1 MGQCKHCG
9 SEVKEGMRFCG
20 NCGAPQEAAEPEA
33 KAEATGELAAAAGQE
48 ASGED
53 RNPAPTAAIGG
64 VAKENT
70 ATVAEENAVM
80 FVEENA
86 AATAGE
92 SGTEGQE
99 APDEAVHPAVPIPTA
114 ETTGESVATATGEN
128 APTAVEESGTE
139 EREAPG
145 EAMHPASGRAVGEVS
160 EESAATATEENA
172 VMPVEEST
180 AAGQEAPGEPVKRK
194 SRRLRTAL
202 FAAVAVTVAAVGAA
216 VLLHRM
222 TAMTGERFVRVQA
235 EALRQEA
242 APFEGLGT
250 VFENGFSSDFVLSMQ
265 MSRSRLLALSR
276 SGNEDYMLVAKALQ
290 RGIQAK
296 VDFGR
301 HLETAVLNLE
311 FGTDDSAKL
320 NFDCFL
326 DSEKFGYRIPQV
338 GKQVFVLNYPEVL
351 GQYSGGTRFSTA
363 ELAALVPSKELLSAS
378 AARYGRV
385 LAAAVK
391 PEEIKVK
398 KRAYTSHVLKRQLDH
413 EMKGAYTVYTWNPNR
428 ETLET
433 LFRSLAAEMREDKDF
448 ADWYNKRQE
457 AGEELATAL
466 GMGRGKAAGFSDV
479 ADYVEKHAADWAET
493 LEKRNL
499 RWKLVM
505 QGKEVAAIRVV
516 DNGERPLF
524 CYERD
529 QVGDTLYHGVGGE
542 VFLGTFAEERSKKEN
557 SYEGRV
563 IGRLAM
569 FGDAWLWG
577 FRLYYSKVPLD
588 GKPSVLGLPNGSY
601 RYTYFDADRPDR
613 KYTFEV
619 KEKWGRSVYELD
631 DGYDKFTLTAT
642 RKGSAEKPTGR
653 EVDISDELSG
663 SGGKSLPQEKFSDII
678 EKL

>member
-20 NCGAPQEAAEPEA
+20 NCGAPQEAAEP
-33 KAEATGELAAAAGQE
+33 
-48 ASGED
+48 
-53 RNPAPTAAIGG
+53 
-64 VAKENT
+64 
-70 ATVAEENAVM
+70 
-80 FVEENA
+80 
-86 AATAGE
+86 AATASAE
-92 SGTEGQE
+92 SGTEKRE
-99 APDEAVHPAVPIPTA
+99 APGEDRSPALLATA
-114 ETTGESVATATGEN
+114 PETTREAVATATGEN
-128 APTAVEESGTE
+128 TPTAVEESGTE

-145 EAMHPASGRAVGEVS
+145 EDRSPALPATVAEATGEPVG
-160 EESAATATEENA
+160 TATGENA
-172 VMPVEEST
+172 VTVVGENGKAEQE
-180 AAGQEAPGEPVKRK
+180 AVVRREAPGETAKRK
-194 SRRLRTAL
+194 PRRLRAAL
-202 FAAVAVTVAAVGAA
+202 FAAAAVAVAAVGAA

-242 APFEGLGT
+242 APFEGLGA

-276 SGNEDYMLVAKALQ
+276 SGNENYMLIAKALQ

-296 VDFGR
+296 VDLGR

-338 GKQVFVLNYPEVL
+338 GRQVFVLNYPEVL
-351 GQYSGGTRFSTA
+351 GQYSGGARFSTA
-363 ELAALVPSKELLSAS
+363 ELAALVPSKALLSAS

-391 PEEIKVK
+391 PKEIKVK

-413 EMKGAYTVYTWNPNR
+413 EMKGEYTVYTWNPDR

-466 GMGRGKAAGFSDV
+466 GMGRGKAAHFSDV

-493 LEKRNL
+493 LEQRNL

-663 SGGKSLPQEKFSDII
+663 SGKSLPQEKFSDII

>member
-20 NCGAPQEAAEPEA
+20 NCGAPQEAE
-33 KAEATGELAAAAGQE
+33 AAAE
-48 ASGED
+48 ASGE
-53 RNPAPTAAIGG
+53 
-64 VAKENT
+64 
-70 ATVAEENAVM
+70 VAEEN
-80 FVEENA
+80 
-86 AATAGE
+86 
-92 SGTEGQE
+92 
-99 APDEAVHPAVPIPTA
+99 
-114 ETTGESVATATGEN
+114 VATA
-128 APTAVEESGTE
+128 AAESGTE
-139 EREAPG
+139 EREASG
-145 EAMHPASGRAVGEVS
+145 EAMPPASTVAVGAATEES
-160 EESAATATEENA
+160 CETAAEESAATVAGENA
-172 VMPVEEST
+172 VTGTEESA

-242 APFEGLGT
+242 APFEGLGA

-276 SGNEDYMLVAKALQ
+276 SGNENYMLVAKALQ

-351 GQYSGGTRFSTA
+351 GQYSGGARFSTA
-363 ELAALVPSKELLSAS
+363 ELAVLVPSKELLSAS

-413 EMKGAYTVYTWNPNR
+413 EMKGAYTVYTWNPDR

-448 ADWYNKRQE
+448 ADWYNRRQE
-457 AGEELATAL
+457 AGEELAKVL
-466 GMGRGKAAGFSDV
+466 GMGRGKAAHFSDV

-663 SGGKSLPQEKFSDII
+663 SGKSLPQEKFSDII

>member
-20 NCGAPQEAAEPEA
+20 NCGAPQEAE
-33 KAEATGELAAAAGQE
+33 AAAE
-48 ASGED
+48 ASGE
-53 RNPAPTAAIGG
+53 
-64 VAKENT
+64 
-70 ATVAEENAVM
+70 VAEEN
-80 FVEENA
+80 
-86 AATAGE
+86 
-92 SGTEGQE
+92 
-99 APDEAVHPAVPIPTA
+99 
-114 ETTGESVATATGEN
+114 VATA
-128 APTAVEESGTE
+128 AAESGTE
-139 EREAPG
+139 EREASG
-145 EAMHPASGRAVGEVS
+145 EAMPPASTVAVGAATEES
-160 EESAATATEENA
+160 CETAAEESAATVAGENA
-172 VMPVEEST
+172 VTGTEESA

-242 APFEGLGT
+242 APFEGLGA

-296 VDFGR
+296 VDLGR

-351 GQYSGGTRFSTA
+351 GQYSGGARFSTA
-363 ELAALVPSKELLSAS
+363 ELAVLVPSKELLSAS

-413 EMKGAYTVYTWNPNR
+413 EMKGAYTVYTWNPDR

-457 AGEELATAL
+457 AGEELAKVL

-663 SGGKSLPQEKFSDII
+663 SGKSLPQEKFSDII

>member
-20 NCGAPQEAAEPEA
+20 NCGAPQEAEA
-33 KAEATGELAAAAGQE
+33 AAEASGEVAEENVATVAGENAATGTEESTAAGQE
-48 ASGED
+48 APGED
-53 RNPAPTAAIGG
+53 RSPAPVVAVGEVAGETAATGTEESTAAGQEAPGEDRSPAPT
-64 VAKENT
+64 VAVGEVAEET
-70 ATVAEENAVM
+70 AATVAEENAV
-80 FVEENA
+80 
-86 AATAGE
+86 T
-92 SGTEGQE
+92 T
-99 APDEAVHPAVPIPTA
+99 TA
-114 ETTGESVATATGEN
+114 EGSSALPAPAAEASGEPVATAAGEN
-128 APTAVEESGTE
+128 AVTGTE
-139 EREAPG
+139 E
-145 EAMHPASGRAVGEVS
+145 
-160 EESAATATEENA
+160 SA
-172 VMPVEEST
+172 

-202 FAAVAVTVAAVGAA
+202 FAAVAVAVAAVGTA

-242 APFEGLGT
+242 APFEGLGA
-250 VFENGFSSDFVLSMQ
+250 VFENGFSSDFVFSMQ

-448 ADWYNKRQE
+448 ADWYNRRQE
-457 AGEELATAL
+457 AGEELAKVL
-466 GMGRGKAAGFSDV
+466 GMGRGKAAHFSDV

-663 SGGKSLPQEKFSDII
+663 SGKSLPQEKFSDII

>member
-33 KAEATGELAAAAGQE
+33 KAEATGELAAAKQE
-48 ASGED
+48 APGETIS
-53 RNPAPTAAIGG
+53 PAPTAAVGG
-64 VAKENT
+64 VVEETA
-70 ATVAEENAVM
+70 ATVAEENAV
-80 FVEENA
+80 
-86 AATAGE
+86 T
-92 SGTEGQE
+92 
-99 APDEAVHPAVPIPTA
+99 
-114 ETTGESVATATGEN
+114 
-128 APTAVEESGTE
+128 GTE
-139 EREAPG
+139 ESAATKQEASG
-145 EAMHPASGRAVGEVS
+145 EAMHPAVPGPAAEAGGEPAVTAAGENAVTGT
-160 EESAATATEENA
+160 EESA
-172 VMPVEEST
+172 

-290 RGIQAK
+290 RGVQAK

-351 GQYSGGTRFSTA
+351 GQYSGGARFSTA

-391 PEEIKVK
+391 PKEIKVK
-398 KRAYTSHVLKRQLDH
+398 KRAYISHVLKRQLDH
-413 EMKGAYTVYTWNPNR
+413 EMKGAYTVYTWNPDR

-457 AGEELATAL
+457 AGEELAKVL

-663 SGGKSLPQEKFSDII
+663 SGKSLPQEKFSDII

>member
-20 NCGAPQEAAEPEA
+20 NCGAPQEAAEPEV
-33 KAEATGELAAAAGQE
+33 KAEATGELAAAKQE
-48 ASGED
+48 APGED
-53 RNPAPTAAIGG
+53 RSPAPTAAVGE
-64 VAKENT
+64 VAEET
-70 ATVAEENAVM
+70 AATVAEENAV
-80 FVEENA
+80 
-86 AATAGE
+86 T
-92 SGTEGQE
+92 GTEESTEAGQE
-99 APDEAVHPAVPIPTA
+99 APGEDRSPAPV
-114 ETTGESVATATGEN
+114 V
-128 APTAVEESGTE
+128 
-139 EREAPG
+139 
-145 EAMHPASGRAVGEVS
+145 AVGEVAEETAATGT
-160 EESAATATEENA
+160 EESA
-172 VMPVEEST
+172 

-202 FAAVAVTVAAVGAA
+202 FAAVAVAVAAVGTA

-242 APFEGLGT
+242 APFEGLGA
-250 VFENGFSSDFVLSMQ
+250 VFENGFSSDFVFSMQ

-326 DSEKFGYRIPQV
+326 DSEKFGYRIPQA

-351 GQYSGGTRFSTA
+351 GQYSGGARFSTA

-391 PEEIKVK
+391 PKEIKVK

-413 EMKGAYTVYTWNPNR
+413 EMKGAYTVYTWNPDR

-457 AGEELATAL
+457 AGEELAKVL

>member
-20 NCGAPQEAAEPEA
+20 NCGAPQEAAEPEV
-33 KAEATGELAAAAGQE
+33 KAETTGEPAPTAAGENAVTGTEEKAAAGQE
-48 ASGED
+48 AHSE
-53 RNPAPTAAIGG
+53 TA
-64 VAKENT
+64 
-70 ATVAEENAVM
+70 
-80 FVEENA
+80 
-86 AATAGE
+86 
-92 SGTEGQE
+92 
-99 APDEAVHPAVPIPTA
+99 
-114 ETTGESVATATGEN
+114 
-128 APTAVEESGTE
+128 
-139 EREAPG
+139 
-145 EAMHPASGRAVGEVS
+145 
-160 EESAATATEENA
+160 
-172 VMPVEEST
+172 
-180 AAGQEAPGEPVKRK
+180 KRK
-194 SRRLRTAL
+194 PRRLRAAL
-202 FAAVAVTVAAVGAA
+202 FAVAAVAVAAVGAA
-216 VLLHRM
+216 LLVHRM

-242 APFEGLGT
+242 APFEGLGA

-265 MSRSRLLALSR
+265 MSRSRLLAISR
-276 SGNEDYMLVAKALQ
+276 SGDEDYILIAKALQ

-338 GKQVFVLNYPEVL
+338 GEQVFVLNYPEVL

-363 ELAALVPSKELLSAS
+363 ELAALVPPKALLSAS

-391 PEEIKVK
+391 PKEIKIK
-398 KRAYTSHVLKRQLDH
+398 KQAYTAYVLKRQLKH
-413 EMKGAYTVYTWNPNR
+413 EMKGEYMVYTWRPDR

-433 LFRSLAAEMREDKDF
+433 LFRSLADEMREDKDF
-448 ADWYNKRQE
+448 ADWYNRRQE
-457 AGEELATAL
+457 AGEELAAVL
-466 GMGRGKAAGFSDV
+466 GMGRGRAADFSDV
-479 ADYVEKHAADWAET
+479 ADYVEKHAVDWAET

-505 QGKEVAAIRVV
+505 KGKEVAAIRVI

-524 CYERD
+524 YYERD
-529 QVGDTLYHGVGGE
+529 QVGDTLYHGIGGE
-542 VFLGTFAEERSKKEN
+542 LFPGTFAEERSKKEN
-557 SYEGRV
+557 SYDGRV
-563 IGRLAM
+563 IGRFAM
-569 FGDAWLWG
+569 FDDAWLWG

-601 RYTYFDADRPDR
+601 RYTYFDADRPDQ

>member
-20 NCGAPQEAAEPEA
+20 NCGAPQEAEA
-33 KAEATGELAAAAGQE
+33 AAEASGEPTVTAAGESGTEEREASGAAVGAAAEESAATTAGENAVTGTEESAAAGQE
-48 ASGED
+48 APGED
-53 RNPAPTAAIGG
+53 RSPAPT
-64 VAKENT
+64 VAVGEVAEET
-70 ATVAEENAVM
+70 AATVAEENAV
-80 FVEENA
+80 
-86 AATAGE
+86 T
-92 SGTEGQE
+92 T
-99 APDEAVHPAVPIPTA
+99 TA
-114 ETTGESVATATGEN
+114 EGSSALPAPAAEASGEPVATAAGEN
-128 APTAVEESGTE
+128 AVTGTE
-139 EREAPG
+139 E
-145 EAMHPASGRAVGEVS
+145 
-160 EESAATATEENA
+160 SA
-172 VMPVEEST
+172 

-242 APFEGLGT
+242 APFEGLGA

-276 SGNEDYMLVAKALQ
+276 SGNENYMLVAKALQ

-351 GQYSGGTRFSTA
+351 GQYSGTA

-378 AARYGRV
+378 VARYGRV

-413 EMKGAYTVYTWNPNR
+413 EMKGEYTVYTWNPDR

-448 ADWYNKRQE
+448 ADWYNRRQE
-457 AGEELATAL
+457 AGEELAKVL
-466 GMGRGKAAGFSDV
+466 GMGRGKAAHFSDV

-663 SGGKSLPQEKFSDII
+663 SGKSLPQEKFSDII

>member
-1 MGQCKHCG
+1 M
-9 SEVKEGMRFCG
+9 
-20 NCGAPQEAAEPEA
+20 
-33 KAEATGELAAAAGQE
+33 T
-48 ASGED
+48 
-53 RNPAPTAAIGG
+53 
-64 VAKENT
+64 
-70 ATVAEENAVM
+70 
-80 FVEENA
+80 
-86 AATAGE
+86 
-92 SGTEGQE
+92 
-99 APDEAVHPAVPIPTA
+99 
-114 ETTGESVATATGEN
+114 
-128 APTAVEESGTE
+128 GTE
-139 EREAPG
+139 E
-145 EAMHPASGRAVGEVS
+145 
-160 EESAATATEENA
+160 SA
-172 VMPVEEST
+172 
-180 AAGQEAPGEPVKRK
+180 AAGQEAPGEIAKRK
-194 SRRLRTAL
+194 PRRLRAAL
-202 FAAVAVTVAAVGAA
+202 FAAAAVTVAAVGAA

-242 APFEGLGT
+242 APFEGLGA
-250 VFENGFSSDFVLSMQ
+250 VFENGFSSDFVFSMQ

-276 SGNEDYMLVAKALQ
+276 SGNENYMLVAKALQ

-296 VDFGR
+296 VDLGR

-351 GQYSGGTRFSTA
+351 GQYSGGARFSTA

-391 PEEIKVK
+391 PKEIKVK
-398 KRAYTSHVLKRQLDH
+398 KRAYISHVLKRQLDH
-413 EMKGAYTVYTWNPNR
+413 EMKGEYTVYTWNPDR

-448 ADWYNKRQE
+448 ADWYNRRQE
-457 AGEELATAL
+457 AGEELAKVL

-499 RWKLVM
+499 RWKLVL